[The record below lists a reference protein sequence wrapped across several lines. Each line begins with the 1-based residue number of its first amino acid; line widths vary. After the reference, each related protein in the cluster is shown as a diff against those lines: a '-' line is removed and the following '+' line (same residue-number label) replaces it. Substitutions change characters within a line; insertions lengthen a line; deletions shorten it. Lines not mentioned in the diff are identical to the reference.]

1 MNSTSRNEQGPEL
14 AAYQISVCCSANSVC
29 AIHRNPQNTT
39 QLQRR
44 VLVTKRLHQAINTM
58 TERQDDCP
66 IRFIAGAHEYTIL
79 AEMEQNSQQTS
90 RWPHDE
96 TLDMNAE
103 WTDAPWNSTQIWFTH
118 DKTHFLYCKR
128 EKSFMFKTKLWLL
141 IRPTI
146 ICACTAMWTHLSVKT
161 KLTIFQSL

>member
-1 MNSTSRNEQGPEL
+1 MKSTSRNEQGPEL

-96 TLDMNAE
+96 TLDVNAE

-118 DKTHFLYCKR
+118 DKTHFCIVSERNHLCSKQNSDYLYAQP
-128 EKSFMFKTKLWLL
+128 SFAHVQQCEPIWVWK
-141 IRPTI
+141 PN
-146 ICACTAMWTHLSVKT
+146 
-161 KLTIFQSL
+161 